1 MVSLK
6 KFRHSRVF
14 VLGVAC
20 VFSFSFCERG
30 QLYFFLKKF
39 RVSLILRLSFF
50 FFFGFYNF
58 FFFVYDFFLILY

>member
-50 FFFGFYNF
+50 FFFLGFRIF
-58 FFFVYDFFLILY
+58 FFLFMIFF